1 MNPLYEIIFVDNEK
15 FIGGTLAETKW
26 MQIPDKE
33 IKRFTYYV
41 PNTRQTIIEE
51 NFKRVYHYVECCSDL
66 SGDKKGQVQLEYA
79 YLIFEK
85 EYEYEGYQINLRT
98 KKIENILLKK
108 DNEMIKNLNPIGWK
122 KGGK

>member
-1 MNPLYEIIFVDNEK
+1 MNPLYEITFVDNEK

-41 PNTRQTIIEE
+41 LNTRQTIVEE
-51 NFKRVYHYVECCSDL
+51 NFKRVYHYVEVCSDI

-79 YLIFEK
+79 YLLIEIGNEIIHYK
-85 EYEYEGYQINLRT
+85 INL
-98 KKIENILLKK
+98 KSNKILVETH
-108 DNEMIKNLNPIGWK
+108 NLNDKFISELNPLGWK
-122 KGGK
+122 KGIQ

>member
-15 FIGGTLAETKW
+15 FLGGTLVETKW

-41 PNTRQTIIEE
+41 PNTKQTIVEE
-51 NFKRVYHYVECCSDL
+51 NFKRVYHYVEVCSDI

-79 YLIFEK
+79 YLLIEIGNEIIHYK
-85 EYEYEGYQINLRT
+85 INL
-98 KKIENILLKK
+98 KSNKILVETH
-108 DNEMIKNLNPIGWK
+108 NLNDKFISELNPLGWK
-122 KGGK
+122 KGIQ